1 MKKVRNKLAFGVFWS
16 NRNYLLSR
24 AKFPVI
30 AEEVLRLSKRSKE
43 PLRILD
49 AGIGRCRLQRYC
61 GVHSPETAIDW
72 HGLDLLDFRLRI
84 REDVPNIRRVRGR
97 VDALPYADESFDA
110 VVCCWVLQHLEDP
123 GGTLAELGRV
133 LKPGGTLLIA
143 VPNSPQPVRWVQ
155 ERVHAGHVERQRGKG
170 QRFSYLPQIQFYNQ
184 PRVKKL
190 LRERSLELERLQGIG
205 FVTGGPI
212 AFLENYRWYYDL
224 HLWAGARIPRLT
236 KQLVAV
242 SKKTPAID

>member
-24 AKFPVI
+24 AKFPVM
-30 AEEVLRLSKRSKE
+30 AEAIRSLAE
-43 PLRILD
+43 NADRPLRILD
-49 AGIGRCRLQRYC
+49 AGIGRCRLQRYFA
-61 GVHSPETAIDW
+61 VHFPETKIDW
-72 HGLDLLDFRLRI
+72 HGLDLLEFRLRI
-84 REDVPNIRRVRGR
+84 HDEVPGIRRVRGR
-97 VDALPYADESFDA
+97 VDALPYADQSFDA

-123 GGTLAELGRV
+123 EGTIAELGRV
-133 LKPGGTLLIA
+133 LKPGGSLLLA

-155 ERVHAGHVERQRGKG
+155 EKVHAGHVERQRSKG

-184 PRVKKL
+184 PRLKRI
-190 LRERSLELERLQGIG
+190 LRERGLEIDRWQGIG

-236 KQLVAV
+236 KQLVAI
-242 SKKTPAID
+242 SKKQPSA